1 MTSRH
6 KTRQHN
12 TEDLFS
18 FLGGSTVLISVV
30 AGLVDVVSSGTENF
44 SLLVSLTTFVVV
56 GFLGDLCLTGL
67 RWNLSVVLICF
78 SLMSGETGIFFY
90 ADCPFVPPLW
100 ITARSFH

>member
-1 MTSRH
+1 M
-6 KTRQHN
+6 
-12 TEDLFS
+12 
-18 FLGGSTVLISVV
+18 
-30 AGLVDVVSSGTENF
+30 AGLVYVVSSGTENF

-56 GFLGDLCLTGL
+56 GFLGDLRLTGL

-78 SLMSGETGIFFY
+78 SLMSGETGIFFLLFFH